1 MRLLICAGGTGGGVY
16 PALAVLQA
24 ATDMV
29 EETLWVGGKGG
40 IEAGLVSRANI
51 PYTQISAAGVHG
63 VGLRALPGNLVK
75 LARGYFEAVKILRS
89 FQPDVIFFT
98 GGYVAVP
105 MALAGRKVKTL
116 LYVPDIEPGMA
127 LKVLSRFADMIAL
140 TDEKSSQYFKGK
152 EDLAVTGYPVRND
165 LIPMTRAD
173 ALKALGFSDNLPVI
187 LVMGGSKGA
196 HSINQVV
203 FDNLETIL
211 KKAQLVHLTGALE
224 HQAAIEQKQ
233 LLQPVLAQRY
243 QVHSYMH
250 DELSAAFSAA
260 SLAVCRSGASTL
272 GELPLF
278 GLPAILVPYPYAWRY
293 QKVNADYLVE
303 RGAALMLTAD
313 HFSQALL
320 PSVRELLS
328 QPQKLQAMRQAM
340 RALACPQA
348 AHDLAELARQLAR
361 QSHRTKE
368 GLR

>member
-1 MRLLICAGGTGGGVY
+1 VY

-211 KKAQLVHLTGALE
+211 EKAQLVHLTGALE

-293 QKVNADYLVE
+293 QKVNADHLVE
-303 RGAALMLTAD
+303 KGGAVVVENAQLPAQLIPTLNT
-313 HFSQALL
+313 LL
-320 PSVRELLS
+320 GDENRLAEMSRRM
-328 QPQKLQAMRQAM
+328 K
-340 RALACPQA
+340 ALAIPHA
-348 AHDLAELARQLAR
+348 ADRIADLLLNLSRDAESGR
-361 QSHRTKE
+361 K
-368 GLR
+368 